1 MLLMPEKKGRA
12 GNACR
17 AIWPTPPR
25 APQDQAKGLSAH
37 VDYIPVWNLICRDS
51 ALVYFF
57 LLTMWEI
64 VGIITTSTRQ
74 TGVTD
79 MTRIADYTA
88 PTKRYDGCLTIS
100 VIEDG
105 RRHFIAEHKVDGKR
119 AARAVAAQ
127 YNAKPWNF

>member
-1 MLLMPEKKGRA
+1 
-12 GNACR
+12 
-17 AIWPTPPR
+17 
-25 APQDQAKGLSAH
+25 
-37 VDYIPVWNLICRDS
+37 
-51 ALVYFF
+51 
-57 LLTMWEI
+57 MWEI

-79 MTRIADYTA
+79 MRIADYTA
-88 PTKRYDGCLTIS
+88 PTKRYDGAITIS

-119 AARAVAAQ
+119 AARAIAAQ

>member
-1 MLLMPEKKGRA
+1 
-12 GNACR
+12 
-17 AIWPTPPR
+17 
-25 APQDQAKGLSAH
+25 
-37 VDYIPVWNLICRDS
+37 
-51 ALVYFF
+51 
-57 LLTMWEI
+57 
-64 VGIITTSTRQ
+64 
-74 TGVTD
+74 

-100 VIEDG
+100 VIEEG